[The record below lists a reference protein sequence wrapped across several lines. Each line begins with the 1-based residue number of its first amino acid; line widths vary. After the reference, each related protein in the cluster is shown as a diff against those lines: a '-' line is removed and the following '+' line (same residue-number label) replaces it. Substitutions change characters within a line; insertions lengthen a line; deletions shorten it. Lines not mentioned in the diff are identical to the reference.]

1 MAITIKSTSRGVCLT
16 YSRFPVW
23 RMRGT
28 NIARMRGTNIARMR
42 ITNKRIL
49 NLPRL
54 LQLPCHIA
62 IVTKA
67 CLPSCVRTSFTFH
80 PLRMRSTKIYTT
92 HAQWKLQFSS

>member
-23 RMRGT
+23 
-28 NIARMRGTNIARMR
+28 RMRGTNIARMR